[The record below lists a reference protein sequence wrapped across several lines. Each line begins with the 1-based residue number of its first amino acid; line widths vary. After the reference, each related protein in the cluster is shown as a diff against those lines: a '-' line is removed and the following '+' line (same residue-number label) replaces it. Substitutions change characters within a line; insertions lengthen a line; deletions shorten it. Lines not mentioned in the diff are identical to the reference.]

1 MPAVRT
7 ALVRAATGVSVYG
20 VSKSSVRAIVTP
32 VPGVEEQSAI
42 TEILS
47 EMGAEIAALEA
58 RRDKTRQL
66 KQGMMQALLTGRIR
80 LV

>member
-1 MPAVRT
+1 MPAVRR

-20 VSKSSVRAIVTP
+20 VSKSSVRAIATP

-66 KQGMMQALLTGRIR
+66 KQGMMQAPLTGRIR